1 MRSYSECLINLCVV
15 TLFVITYIN
24 ETKLIKYKKINMDIK
39 AMVDDMNQMVLGGK
53 ILDAFEKYYADDVVM
68 QDINMEP
75 VVGKDANREREQ
87 KWISG
92 ITEFRCAEVKNVAV
106 GDNVSMVEWFMDYS
120 HNEYGD
126 VKLMQVAVQ
135 TWRNDKIVK
144 EVFYHA

>member
-1 MRSYSECLINLCVV
+1 
-15 TLFVITYIN
+15 
-24 ETKLIKYKKINMDIK
+24 MDIK
-39 AMVDDMNQMVLGGK
+39 ALIDDMNKMVLEGK
-53 ILDAFEKYYADDVVM
+53 ILDAFEKYYADNVIM

-92 ITEFRCAEVKNVAV
+92 ITEFRGAEVKNVAI

-120 HNEYGD
+120 HKEYGE
-126 VKLMQVAVQ
+126 VKMKQVAVQ
-135 TWRNDKIVK
+135 TWKNDKIVK